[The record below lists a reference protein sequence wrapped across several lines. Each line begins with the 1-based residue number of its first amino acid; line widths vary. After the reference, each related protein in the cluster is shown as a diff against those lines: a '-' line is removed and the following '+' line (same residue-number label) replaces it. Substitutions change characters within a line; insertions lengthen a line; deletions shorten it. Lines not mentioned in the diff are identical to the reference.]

1 MISDDL
7 IFIEF
12 RSRYILEHSS
22 PRVKYIKLYFEEE
35 KVEVTFWGHFSSSVE
50 ISWDTLDE
58 DMPIFGRSTMK
69 MLF

>member
-1 MISDDL
+1 MIRDDL

-12 RSRYILEHSS
+12 WSRYILEHSR

-50 ISWDTLDE
+50 ISWDILDR
-58 DMPIFGRSTMK
+58 DFSIFGRATMK
-69 MLF
+69 MLV